1 MHALSRKQFLETC
14 GSVVAMALAGSRCA
28 APLPPTTNRQA
39 QAGSPGSPLAA
50 PAIRADFIPGYL
62 HLHRSG
68 ELARRGEALWRAQER
83 CHLCPRQCG
92 AARLNGER
100 GFCGAS
106 SSVEVASFHQ
116 HFGEEAPLVGRG
128 GSGTIFVRHCSL
140 RCVFCIN
147 WSTNQGAPGGPS
159 TVSQLAD
166 MMLALQNAGCHNINL
181 VTPTHYSPQLV
192 LALDEAARRGL
203 RLPLVYNTSGWER
216 LEILE
221 QLDGMVDIYL
231 PDIKYS
237 EGQMADRYSSGA
249 RDYPEVARRAVLE
262 MHRQVG
268 VARPDSDGLMYRGLM
283 IRHLVM
289 PSGVGGTREVI
300 AWIAANLPKDTYVN
314 LMSQYRPAFKARAFP
329 AIARPLTREEW
340 GDAVAWAR
348 RSGLTRVDLQGGR
361 WM

>member
-14 GSVVAMALAGSRCA
+14 GSVVAVTLAGARCA
-28 APLPPTTNRQA
+28 APPR
-39 QAGSPGSPLAA
+39 SPLRGSRGAPAA
-50 PAIRADFIPGYL
+50 PAIRSDFTPGYL

-83 CHLCPRQCG
+83 CTLCPRACG
-92 AARLNGER
+92 AARLDGER
-100 GFCGAS
+100 GFCGAT
-106 SSVEVASFHQ
+106 SSVEVASFNQ
-116 HFGEEAPLVGRG
+116 HFGEEKPLVGRG

-147 WSTNQGAPGGPS
+147 WSINQGPPGAPSAIP
-159 TVSQLAD
+159 QLAD
-166 MMLALQNAGCHNINL
+166 MMLALQDAGCHNINL

-192 LALDEAARRGL
+192 LALDDAAGRGL

-221 QLDGMVDIYL
+221 QLEGIVDIYL
-231 PDIKYS
+231 PDMKYADR
-237 EGQMADRYSSGA
+237 EMADRYSSGA
-249 RDYPEVARRAVLE
+249 RDYPEVTRRAVLE

-268 VARPDSDGLMYRGLM
+268 VADAEADGLMYRGLM

-289 PSGVGGTREVI
+289 PNDVGGTREVL
-300 AWIAANLPKDTYVN
+300 AWIGANLPKNTYVN
-314 LMSQYRPAFKARAFP
+314 LMAQYRPAFRARAHA
-329 AIARPLTREEW
+329 AIARPITGDEW
-340 GDAVAWAR
+340 EDAVASAR
-348 RSGLTRVDLQGGR
+348 RAGLTRVDLQDGR